1 MTWTQLAAIA
11 VGGIVAALAGFHLGR
26 VYQAAQTRKVIR
38 ALPILGNLHGYET
51 RQR

>member
-11 VGGIVAALAGFHLGR
+11 VGGIVAVLSGFHLGR
-26 VYQAAQTRKVIR
+26 CFQAAQTRRFVRTI
-38 ALPILGNLHGYET
+38 PVLGNLHGYET